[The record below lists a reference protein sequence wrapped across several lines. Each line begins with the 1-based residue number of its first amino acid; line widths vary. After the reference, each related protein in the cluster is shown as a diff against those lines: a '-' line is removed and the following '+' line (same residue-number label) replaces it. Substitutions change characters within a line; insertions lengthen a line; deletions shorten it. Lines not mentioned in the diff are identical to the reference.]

1 MHILKN
7 QPNQSTLALN
17 STTLLFY
24 QGAGI
29 LPHFLSVTY
38 CTLLFCFFFCQR
50 RSLSL
55 ATILFHKPHN
65 SRCICCWLLLY
76 IVAFP
81 TFNFLEKSFLYF
93 PKICLINCQFLENS
107 ILFV

>member
-17 STTLLFY
+17 STTLLFC
-24 QGAGI
+24 QGTCI

-65 SRCICCWLLLY
+65 SRCIRLLLY

-81 TFNFLEKSFLYF
+81 TFNFLEKSFLYY
-93 PKICLINCQFLENS
+93 PKNFLINFQFLENS